1 MNKAA
6 LPNFYELYS
15 GSSMFTDSAFS
26 HDGEALAW
34 TDASE
39 VYESAAEATG
49 SVWKRASEVF
59 TGKSLFGTNGI
70 TP

>member
-1 MNKAA
+1 
-6 LPNFYELYS
+6 
-15 GSSMFTDSAFS
+15 MFTDSAFS